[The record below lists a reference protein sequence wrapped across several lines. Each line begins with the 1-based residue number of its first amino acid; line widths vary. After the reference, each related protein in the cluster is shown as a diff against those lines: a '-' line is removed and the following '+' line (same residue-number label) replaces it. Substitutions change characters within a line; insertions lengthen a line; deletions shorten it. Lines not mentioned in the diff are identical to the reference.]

1 MIKAIINANI
11 YGSEFHNIVFD
22 EKSIIYIGN
31 DISKFQ
37 VDETIDACKMSVY
50 PGFYDSHMHLLGF
63 GFYLANLDL
72 KDCKNFDDIKKI
84 LLTRV
89 NDDKYPWI
97 IARGFNEDKLEE
109 KRIITKQELDE
120 ICDSKP
126 ICLTRCCGHIMV
138 CNTKALQRS
147 GMENDVEAD
156 GYVVNINSGIVK
168 ENAIEDVKMA
178 WPLADVKTISE
189 YILLACKK
197 CNEYGITAVGSDDF
211 ISITSEYDEVL
222 EAFEK
227 LAFQQK
233 LTVRVN
239 EQAHFNTIEDFQRF
253 LHDGYTYDVGND
265 YFRIGPLKLIM
276 DGSLG
281 ARTAYLSKNY
291 ADEPNTN
298 GFNCLSPKEL
308 EAYMTLAQYY
318 NMPFA
323 IHVIGDKALDMV
335 LDTYDK
341 IKIENNILPNG
352 LVHVQ
357 ITRKDQLKRIIDNK
371 LHCYIQ
377 SIFIDY
383 DGTILKQRVG
393 DLAKNSYAF
402 KTLYENTNVSN
413 GSDCPVEMPD
423 VIKGIDKAVNR
434 KDVNGNLV
442 NEDEALSVK
451 QAIDSFTINGYKI
464 SLEDGD
470 KGKIAVG
477 YKPDLVI
484 LDQDLENIPKDK
496 IIDTKVIMTIFDG
509 EVVYDR
515 YQNK

>member
-11 YGSEFHNIVFD
+11 YGSKFHNIIYD
-22 EKSIIYIGN
+22 DNSIIYIGD
-31 DISKFQ
+31 DISKFV
-37 VDETIDACKMSVY
+37 VDESIDACGMSVY
-50 PGFYDSHMHLLGF
+50 PGFYDSHMHLLGL
-63 GFYLANLDL
+63 GFYLSNIDL
-72 KDCKNFDDIKKI
+72 KDCKSFEDIKH
-84 LLTRV
+84 LLSTRI

-97 IARGFNEDKLEE
+97 IARGFNEDKLKE
-109 KRIITKQELDE
+109 KRLITKKELDE
-120 ICDSKP
+120 ICDDKP

-138 CNTKALQRS
+138 CNSKALQRS
-147 GMENDVEAD
+147 GFDQDIKAN
-156 GYVVNINSGIVK
+156 GYAVDIESGLVS

-178 WPLADVKTISE
+178 WPLETVKSISE
-189 YILLACKK
+189 YIMLACKK

-233 LTVRVN
+233 LTLRVN

-281 ARTAYLSKNY
+281 ARTAYLSQKY
-291 ADEPNTN
+291 ADDPSTN
-298 GFNCLSPKEL
+298 GFNCLSAKEL
-308 EAYMTLAQYY
+308 EAYMSLAQYY

-335 LDTYDK
+335 LDVYDK
-341 IKIENNILPNG
+341 VKIEHNILPNG

-357 ITRKDQLKRIIDNK
+357 ITRPEQLQRIIDNK

-393 DLAKNSYAF
+393 KLADSSYAF
-402 KTLYENTNVSN
+402 KTLYENTTVSN

-434 KDVNGNLV
+434 CDANGVPLNPQ
-442 NEDEALSVK
+442 EALSVK
-451 QAIDSFTINGYKI
+451 QAIDSFTINGYKT
-464 SLEDGD
+464 SLEDND

-477 YKPDLVI
+477 FKPDFVI
-484 LDQDLENIPKDK
+484 LDQNLETIPKDK

-515 YQNK
+515 YQDR

>member
-11 YGSEFHNIVFD
+11 YGSDFHNIVYD
-22 EKSIIYIGN
+22 EQSIIYIGD
-31 DISKFQ
+31 DISKFKL
-37 VDETIDACKMSVY
+37 DETIDACKMSVY
-50 PGFYDSHMHLLGF
+50 PGFYDSHMHLLGY

-72 KDCKNFDDIKKI
+72 KDCRSFEDIRSLIMTRADDE
-84 LLTRV
+84 
-89 NDDKYPWI
+89 KYPWI
-97 IARGFNEDKLEE
+97 IARGFNEDKLAE
-109 KRIITKQELDE
+109 KRLITKAELDE
-120 ICDSKP
+120 ICADKP
-126 ICLTRCCGHIMV
+126 ICLTRCCGHIMI

-147 GMENDVEAD
+147 GFENDVDAD
-156 GYVVNINSGIVK
+156 GYVVNMETGLVS
-168 ENAIEDVKMA
+168 ENAIEDVKAA
-178 WPLADVKTISE
+178 WPLENVKSISE
-189 YILLACKK
+189 YIMLACKK

-227 LAFQQK
+227 LAYQQK
-233 LTVRVN
+233 LTLRVN

-291 ADEPNTN
+291 HDDPKTK
-298 GFNCLSPKEL
+298 GFSCLSKKEL
-308 EAYMTLAQYY
+308 EAFMSLAQYY

-341 IKIENNILPNG
+341 VKIKDNILPNG

-357 ITRKDQLKRIIDNK
+357 ITRKDQLERIIENK

-383 DGTILKQRVG
+383 DGTILRQRVG
-393 DLAKNSYAF
+393 SLADHSYAF

-434 KDVNGNLV
+434 RDANGQLL
-442 NEDEALSVK
+442 NEEEALTVK

-464 SLEDGD
+464 SLEDND

-477 YKPDLVI
+477 YKPDFVI
-484 LDQDLENIPKDK
+484 LDQNLETIPKDK
-496 IIDTKVIMTIFDG
+496 IADTKVIMTIFDG

-515 YQNK
+515 YQNR

>member
-1 MIKAIINANI
+1 MIKAIVNANI
-11 YGSEFHNIVFD
+11 YGSEFHNIVYD
-22 EKSIIYIGN
+22 EKSIIYIGE
-31 DISKFQ
+31 DVSKFQ
-37 VDETIDACKMSVY
+37 IDETIDACKMSIY

-72 KDCKNFDDIKKI
+72 KDCKNFDDIEKL
-84 LLTRV
+84 LLTRA

-109 KRIITKQELDE
+109 KRIITKKELDE

-138 CNTKALQRS
+138 CNSKALQRS
-147 GMENDVEAD
+147 GFENNVDAD
-156 GYVVNINSGIVK
+156 GYVVDIESGIVK

-178 WPLADVKTISE
+178 WPLENVKTISE

-291 ADEPNTN
+291 HDAPNTN
-298 GFNCLSPKEL
+298 GFNCLSAKEL

-341 IKIENNILPNG
+341 LKIEDNILPNG
-352 LVHVQ
+352 LIHVQ
-357 ITRKDQLKRIIDNK
+357 ITRKDQLQRIIDNK

-393 DLAKNSYAF
+393 DLAKTSYAF
-402 KTLYENTNVSN
+402 KTLFENTNVSN

-434 KDVNGNLV
+434 RDVNGNLL
-442 NEDEALSVK
+442 NADEALSVK

-484 LDQDLENIPKDK
+484 LDQDLESIPKDK
-496 IIDTKVIMTIFDG
+496 IIDTKVMMTIFDG